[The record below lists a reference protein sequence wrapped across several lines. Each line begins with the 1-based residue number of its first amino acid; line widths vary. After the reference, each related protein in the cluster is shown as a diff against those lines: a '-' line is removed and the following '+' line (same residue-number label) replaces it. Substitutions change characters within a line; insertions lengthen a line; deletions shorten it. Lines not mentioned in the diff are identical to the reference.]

1 MQYIN
6 GERFNELRNDGLV
19 VNRNESKKMKTGY
32 ASIDKPWMKWHEE
45 GSDLLEISDD
55 NFYDYFMQE
64 TCFYPSSTILLDILN
79 LKGYTRSDIEH
90 EVKKQIKMFTNLG
103 IKEGDT
109 VSFMMLSVPEV
120 IFMFLALNKMG
131 AIANLIKFD
140 ESPERINYMLNLTN
154 SKYFFVNDI
163 DFMISNSKKVLEL
176 NNNLEKII
184 TIPVMESIENSKTK
198 GFEIKKRINELVL
211 KTHKYPKEQAEEL
224 KEFEEL
230 EKLKKELSRE
240 DINSKIISYATYK
253 NVYLKD
259 AAVKLIR
266 KGSSKTTLIV
276 YTGGST
282 GDAKGVELTNK
293 NLVAMAHG
301 LKNSNYGF
309 TYGKTSMN
317 ILPPAIA
324 YYLNAT
330 CGLMIC
336 GVKVTQIPMFEIEKY
351 AELVDT
357 YKPNIIFSGPILL
370 KILAASNI
378 KDFSYLSSPASGGDK
393 LHVEEEMF
401 INSELNKKGAGN
413 VQQGYGSSEET
424 AVATCNPYDKRK
436 VGSIGIPMSDVIVSI
451 FDYQT
456 DKEIPYGK
464 NLQGEICITGPTV
477 MKGYLNNQE
486 ATDYV
491 LRLHSDGRIW
501 AHTDDFGVMDE
512 DGFIYHKGRAKRML
526 TRSGTK
532 LWLPSLEEEIQKLN
546 LIKECCAVKLDDEVE
561 REVPV
566 VHVVLKDDSS
576 EDVIYQIDEYIKN
589 NCPSNYRPKYY
600 ILKSELPYT
609 EVNKK
614 LDFKT
619 LEKENILDEDNFI
632 INGIIIKPRVKVKKI
647 V

>member
-1 MQYIN
+1 MKYID
-6 GERFNELRNDGLV
+6 EEKFIELKDENLV
-19 VNRNESKKMKTGY
+19 LNKEQSKKNITGL
-32 ASIDKPWMKWHEE
+32 ASVDKPWMKWHQE
-45 GSDLLEISDD
+45 GSDTLEISDD
-55 NFYDYFMQE
+55 NFYDYFMSKTNE
-64 TCFYPSSTILLDILN
+64 YSKDTILLDLLN
-79 LKGYTRSDIEH
+79 IKGFTRTDIER

-103 IKEGDT
+103 IKANDT
-109 VSFMMLSVPEV
+109 VSFMMLNVPEV

-184 TIPVMESIENSKTK
+184 TIPVMESVNESKNRK
-198 GFEIKKRINELVL
+198 NEIKKRIDDLVYT
-211 KTHKYPKEQAEEL
+211 THLHDDLEEL

-230 EKLKKELSRE
+230 DKLKDELSRE
-240 DINSKIISYATYK
+240 DINSKIISYGTYK
-253 NVYLKD
+253 DEYLKPTK
-259 AAVKLIR
+259 VNLLT
-266 KGSSKTTLIV
+266 KGSDKTTLIV

-301 LKNSNYGF
+301 LKHSNYGF

-336 GVKVTQIPMFEIEKY
+336 GVRVTQIPSFEIEKY

-370 KILAASNI
+370 KMLASSPI
-378 KDFSYLSSPASGGDK
+378 KDFSYLTSPASGGDK
-393 LHVEEEMF
+393 LHAEEEVQ
-401 INSELNKKGAGN
+401 INESLNMKGALN

-424 AVATCNPYDKRK
+424 AVATCNPYNKRK
-436 VGSIGIPMSDVIVSI
+436 IGSIGIPMSDVIVSI
-451 FDYQT
+451 FDYQS
-456 DKEIPYGK
+456 DKELPYGK
-464 NLQGEICITGPTV
+464 DLQGEICITGPTV

-491 LRLHSDGRIW
+491 LRRHSDGRIW

-532 LWLPSLEEEIQKLN
+532 LWLPALESEIQKLG
-546 LIKECCAVKLDDEVE
+546 LIQECCAVKLDDEVE

-566 VHVVLKDDSS
+566 VHVVLKDENDL
-576 EDVIYQIDEYIKN
+576 DAIYQIDEYIKN
-589 NCPSNYRPKYY
+589 NCPANYRPKYY
-600 ILKSELPYT
+600 VIKNDLPYT

-619 LEKENILDEDNFI
+619 LEQENILDSDNYI
-632 INGIIIKPRVKVKKI
+632 IDGIIIKPRCKVKKLS
-647 V
+647 